1 MNEWWIELTG
11 TEKVFWIIA
20 IPSTII
26 FLFVLVINLIA
37 GVDGGELDSP
47 DGSFD
52 ADMADGIGFQFITF
66 KTLLAFFT
74 IFAWSGIACL
84 DAGFST
90 TVSVLIATGAGT
102 IMMAL
107 TAWFYYFMAKMSE
120 SGTLKMS
127 NAVGA
132 IGEVYLTIPS
142 NASAMGKVQIK
153 LQGSLHELD
162 AITDDE
168 EDITRGKL
176 VKVTDVVNNA
186 ILKVTLN
193 TNA

>member
-1 MNEWWIELTG
+1 MNEWWIELSG

-20 IPSTII
+20 IPATII

-37 GVDGGELDSP
+37 GIDSGDLDSS

-74 IFAWSGIACL
+74 IFAWTGIACL
-84 DAGFST
+84 DAQFST

-102 IMMAL
+102 VMMAL

-120 SGTLKMS
+120 SGTLKI
-127 NAVGA
+127 NKAIGA
-132 IGEVYLTIPS
+132 IGEVYLTIPA
-142 NASAMGKVQIK
+142 NAQTVGKVQIK

-168 EDITRGKL
+168 KDITRGKL
-176 VKVTDVVNNA
+176 VRVTDVVNNT

-193 TNA
+193 TNT